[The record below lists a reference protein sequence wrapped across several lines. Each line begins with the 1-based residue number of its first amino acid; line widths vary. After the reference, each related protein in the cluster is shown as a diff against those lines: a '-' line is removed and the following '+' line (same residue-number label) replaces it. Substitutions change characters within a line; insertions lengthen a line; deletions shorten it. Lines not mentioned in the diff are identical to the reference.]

1 MAIHPMHKMDED
13 LTVSQLEEKIHDLT
27 KKYWMTANPQVKEQI
42 STFIEIYKTE
52 LDVKIS
58 KQKIYQ
64 DNGDNSLDNLI
75 NIS

>member
-27 KKYWMTANPQVKEQI
+27 KKYWMTYNPQVQEQI
-42 STFIEIYKTE
+42 STFIEIYKQE
-52 LDVKIS
+52 LEATLT
-58 KQKIYQ
+58 KQKLNQ
-64 DNGDNSLDNLI
+64 DPDSGLDNLI